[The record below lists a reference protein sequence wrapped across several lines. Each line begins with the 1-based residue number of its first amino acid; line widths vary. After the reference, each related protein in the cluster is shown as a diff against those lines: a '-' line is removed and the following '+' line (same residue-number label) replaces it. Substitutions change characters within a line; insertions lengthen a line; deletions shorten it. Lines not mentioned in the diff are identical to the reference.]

1 MRLPADIRVPVA
13 YGRVV
18 IIVYYNV
25 LDSVGEDEWIVRGNG
40 LVHLLAKYRV
50 SWGEHPGDFFY
61 K

>member
-1 MRLPADIRVPVA
+1 MRLPAEIRVPVA

-25 LDSVGEDEWIVRGNG
+25 LDGVGDDEWNVRGNG
-40 LVHLLAKYRV
+40 LIHFLAKYRKA
-50 SWGEHPGDFFY
+50 WGEHPGDFFY